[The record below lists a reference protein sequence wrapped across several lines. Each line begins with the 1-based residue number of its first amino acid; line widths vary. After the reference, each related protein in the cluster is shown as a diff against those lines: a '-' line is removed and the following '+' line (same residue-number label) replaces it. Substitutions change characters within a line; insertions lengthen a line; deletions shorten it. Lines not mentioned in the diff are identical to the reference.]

1 MVIEMIDGEPPYFNE
16 TPTDAM
22 MITKRSK
29 SPPKIKHSEK
39 VSLVKD
45 RVLNSKNLETII
57 FCGNEIFKKFSGVS
71 TASQFRGSYACPAS
85 RR

>member
-29 SPPKIKHSEK
+29 SPPKIKIKHSEK

-45 RVLNSKNLETII
+45 ENSKIFPTII
-57 FCGNEIFKKFSGVS
+57 FCGNEFFKKISGVS

>member
-1 MVIEMIDGEPPYFNE
+1 MNLTTNNQKLTKILRDAYGTAVDIWSLGIMVIEMIDGEPPYFNE

-39 VSLVKD
+39 VSLVKG
-45 RVLNSKNLETII
+45 RVLNSK
-57 FCGNEIFKKFSGVS
+57 KS
-71 TASQFRGSYACPAS
+71 
-85 RR
+85 

>member
-39 VSLVKD
+39 VSLVKG
-45 RVLNSKNLETII
+45 RVLNSNK
-57 FCGNEIFKKFSGVS
+57 S
-71 TASQFRGSYACPAS
+71 
-85 RR
+85 

>member
-39 VSLVKD
+39 VSLIKG
-45 RVLNSKNLETII
+45 RVLNSVNLETII
-57 FCGNEIFKKFSGVS
+57 FCENEIFKNF
-71 TASQFRGSYACPAS
+71 
-85 RR
+85 

>member
-45 RVLNSKNLETII
+45 ENSKIFPTII
-57 FCGNEIFKKFSGVS
+57 FCGNGFFKNFSGVS
-71 TASQFRGSYACPAS
+71 TAS
-85 RR
+85 